1 VPLIHDIEERIAALE
16 SAYHRLLLVVGE
28 TRSGKTGVMK
38 ELGERLAAPLVNVNL
53 RLSRD
58 LLDVPP
64 QRRPLRTSELLED
77 IVQPSPTQPT
87 LLDNIELLFDP
98 ELKQDPLRLLQLL
111 SRRGTLVVSWP
122 GTMVDD
128 SLVYA
133 EPGHP
138 EYRRYERPDVAIVKL
153 PDPD

>member
-1 VPLIHDIEERIAALE
+1 VINDIEQRIAALE
-16 SAYHRLLLVVGE
+16 SAYHRLLLIVGE
-28 TRSGKTGVMK
+28 TRSGKTAVMK
-38 ELGERLAAPLVNVNL
+38 DLAQRLAAPLVNVNL

-58 LLDVPP
+58 LLDIPP
-64 QRRPLRTSELLED
+64 QRRPFRTSELLEE
-77 IVQPSPTQPT
+77 IVQPSPSTAT

-122 GTMVDD
+122 GTMVGT